1 MTFPYYAS
9 VEQLMRDRSE
19 LARKGISRGRSVV
32 ALTYAD
38 GVLFVAEN
46 PSNSLQKVSEVY
58 DRVGFAAVGKFNE
71 FDRLRRGG
79 IQWADMRGYAYDRRD
94 VSGRQLANIYA
105 EALGTIF
112 NEQAKPYEVELCVG
126 EVAHH
131 GRDTEPVLYRITYD
145 GSIADEPHW
154 VVMGGNT
161 EPVINS
167 LKESYAERATLKDAV
182 GFAVKALQ
190 AGAGAANGSAEGR
203 VLGGLEVA
211 VLEQSRP
218 RRAFRRIKGA
228 ALEALLPED
237 FSPGQT
243 EGGGDPAP
251 ESGDSKDSKDTKDSK
266 GSKGS

>member
-1 MTFPYYAS
+1 MNSTGCAVAAFSGPICA
-9 VEQLMRDRSE
+9 
-19 LARKGISRGRSVV
+19 GIE
-32 ALTYAD
+32 TY
-38 GVLFVAEN
+38 
-46 PSNSLQKVSEVY
+46 
-58 DRVGFAAVGKFNE
+58 
-71 FDRLRRGG
+71 
-79 IQWADMRGYAYDRRD
+79 
-94 VSGRQLANIYA
+94 
-105 EALGTIF
+105 
-112 NEQAKPYEVELCVG
+112 EQAKPYEVELCVG
-126 EVAHH
+126 EVAHY
-131 GRDTEPVLYRITYD
+131 GRDTDPVLYRITYD

-167 LKESYAERATLKDAV
+167 LKESYAEGATLKDAV

-190 AGAGAANGSAEGR
+190 AGASAGTSNGSAEGR

-251 ESGDSKDSKDTKDSK
+251 EAGDSKDSDAKNAKDSKKTKDS
-266 GSKGS
+266 

>member
-1 MTFPYYAS
+1 M
-9 VEQLMRDRSE
+9 
-19 LARKGISRGRSVV
+19 
-32 ALTYAD
+32 
-38 GVLFVAEN
+38 
-46 PSNSLQKVSEVY
+46 
-58 DRVGFAAVGKFNE
+58 
-71 FDRLRRGG
+71 
-79 IQWADMRGYAYDRRD
+79 
-94 VSGRQLANIYA
+94 
-105 EALGTIF
+105 
-112 NEQAKPYEVELCVG
+112 
-126 EVAHH
+126 
-131 GRDTEPVLYRITYD
+131 LYRITYD

-167 LKESYAERATLKDAV
+167 LKESYVEDSALKDAV

-190 AGAGAANGSAEGR
+190 AGTAGANGSEGR
-203 VLGGLEVA
+203 ALGGLEVA

-251 ESGDSKDSKDTKDSK
+251 ESGDSKDAKDN
-266 GSKGS
+266 

>member
-32 ALTYAD
+32 ALTYTD

-126 EVAHH
+126 EVAHY

-167 LKESYAERATLKDAV
+167 LKESYVEDSALKDAV

-190 AGAGAANGSAEGR
+190 AGTAGANGSEGR
-203 VLGGLEVA
+203 E
-211 VLEQSRP
+211 
-218 RRAFRRIKGA
+218 
-228 ALEALLPED
+228 
-237 FSPGQT
+237 T
-243 EGGGDPAP
+243 
-251 ESGDSKDSKDTKDSK
+251 
-266 GSKGS
+266 